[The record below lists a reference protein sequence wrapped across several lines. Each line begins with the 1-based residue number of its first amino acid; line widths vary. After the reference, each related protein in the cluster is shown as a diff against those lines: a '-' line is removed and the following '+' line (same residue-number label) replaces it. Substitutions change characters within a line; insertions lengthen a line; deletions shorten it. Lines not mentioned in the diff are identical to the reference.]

1 MNDPGPVASPPPDQR
16 ARERDRDATS
26 GDHRWVRNPGG
37 LFALLL
43 GILLSGV
50 GLLFSRPELVFIA
63 APILVTSAWA
73 HQRRPRTDATVSV
86 VTTVSPHPGPGVVD
100 YRTTL
105 DTPPQTDAVVV
116 RLYERG
122 LERSDLVVDRR
133 TAADLAGQVTII
145 HSGVQEIV
153 RVDFELIGPQASV
166 VTAPARGPRS
176 SRVVAPHI
184 LSLRRIPLPFRMFG
198 LSGGHDS
205 ARPGD
210 GGEFRDISQF
220 VPGDR
225 LRRID
230 WKVTAR
236 RAQAPGDLYVRRS
249 FSTADATVIV
259 VLDSRD
265 DVSILA
271 FDRDR
276 PGAKPDLP
284 TSLDVAREAASSLA
298 SGYIATGDRVG
309 FRDLASS
316 ARTIAPAGGSG
327 HLARVLAAI
336 ARTRPVGAPQRR
348 LRAPVIPAGA
358 LVYVLST
365 FLDGEAAR
373 MAELWR
379 VAGHRVVAVDTLPP
393 TPLTGLRRE
402 QEAAVRIVQLERE
415 ARIRSLVALGTDVV
429 RWRPTDDRSPE
440 VQLSTQSRLTR
451 RPR

>member
-1 MNDPGPVASPPPDQR
+1 VSQNRPAASPQG
-16 ARERDRDATS
+16 EDRDLTK
-26 GDHRWVRNPGG
+26 GIYPWLRNPGTV
-37 LFALLL
+37 FALGL
-43 GILLSGV
+43 GILLAGI
-50 GLLFSRPELVFIA
+50 GLLFSRPELVFLA
-63 APILVTSAWA
+63 APVLVASAWS
-73 HQRRPRTDATVSV
+73 HHRRPRSDAEVSV
-86 VTTVSPHPGPGVVD
+86 RTTIGPRSEFGVVE
-100 YRTTL
+100 YRIAV
-105 DTPPQTDAVVV
+105 DAPPETDAVIV

-122 LERSDLVVDRR
+122 LERSQLVVDRR
-133 TAADLAGQVTII
+133 TASELVGRVAVV

-153 RVDFELIGPQASV
+153 RVDFALVGPQGSV
-166 VTAPARGPRS
+166 ATAPARGPRS
-176 SRVVAPHI
+176 SRVIAPRI

-236 RAQAPGDLYVRRS
+236 RAVAPGDLYVRRS

-259 VLDSRD
+259 VMDSRD
-265 DVSILA
+265 EISVLA
-271 FDRDR
+271 VDPDR
-276 PGAKPDLP
+276 PGGKPDLP
-284 TSLDVAREAASSLA
+284 TSLDVAREAAASIA
-298 SGYIATGDRVG
+298 SGYVARGDRIG

-316 ARTIAPAGGSG
+316 ARTISPSGGSG
-327 HLARVLAAI
+327 HLHRVLSAI
-336 ARTRPVGAPQRR
+336 ARTRPIGAPQRR
-348 LRAPVIPAGA
+348 LRAPIIPAGA

-379 VAGHRVVAVDTLPP
+379 VAGHRVVAIDTLPP
-393 TPLTGLRRE
+393 TSVSRLRRE
-402 QEAAVRIVQLERE
+402 QQAAVRIVQLERE
-415 ARIRSLVALGTDVV
+415 ARIRSLSALGADVV
-429 RWRPTDDRSPE
+429 RWRPTDGRSPE